1 MQELMNRGHE
11 KFRDCGPTIS
21 FIRKINDLID
31 IMNSNT
37 KKYGLQADKNS
48 FSNKI
53 IVDFIDYLN
62 KWKSDIPD
70 QNFRFT
76 SQTEKGL
83 IVSLNSTLQLVEYLC
98 TNVNDYSYLMT
109 KRINQDKLEV

>member
-48 FSNKI
+48 FSNKVKI
-53 IVDFIDYLN
+53 ALLLFVFVFFL
-62 KWKSDIPD
+62 
-70 QNFRFT
+70 
-76 SQTEKGL
+76 L
-83 IVSLNSTLQLVEYLC
+83 
-98 TNVNDYSYLMT
+98 
-109 KRINQDKLEV
+109 